1 MLNSSCASQDED
13 EEEEE
18 EDNILLA
25 ADGKTLVFNI
35 YDTMMEIKLPIIVH
49 QKPKKTMAKHRYM
62 G

>member
-1 MLNSSCASQDED
+1 MVSSSWASQ
-13 EEEEE
+13 EEEES
-18 EDNILLA
+18 NRLLA

-49 QKPKKTMAKHRYM
+49 QKPKKTIEKHKHM